1 MGLIFRPKSIWGTSG
16 QHGDV
21 CAAFQRIYLSTRS
34 FTWGS
39 KCPPDGSRIS
49 TLSGDSLTCLTREL
63 SVPVYPLTQFEPSWS
78 LFLTV
83 LVETLKCPICTTP
96 SWVKVRVLPQSC
108 CLSASCG
115 ALAWTLTIS
124 SCLLT
129 KNGNTVPQVWL
140 TLSFRVVPT
149 TTTQSQCFAT
159 STEISRLSL
168 SSSAFFFYFLRKK
181 KEKKN
186 YPNSIWLLYISL
198 LVVTQP

>member
-83 LVETLKCPICTTP
+83 LVETLNCPICTA
-96 SWVKVRVLPQSC
+96 SSSVKVRVLLQNC

-140 TLSFRVVPT
+140 TEFPSRTHHHHSKSVFCYIYWN
-149 TTTQSQCFAT
+149 QS
-159 STEISRLSL
+159 I
-168 SSSAFFFYFLRKK
+168 
-181 KEKKN
+181 
-186 YPNSIWLLYISL
+186 
-198 LVVTQP
+198 VTQFISIFLLFP